1 MGYKGSY
8 YCVLDILMTNI
19 AQVLEA
25 ADNGLT
31 FEGLIDALLVL
42 YEECNADKIK
52 KECGNYILFWL
63 LYNFWLVNYGRFL
76 VVILKVFLSLRKKCT
91 VHISLVFTFL
101 R

>member
-1 MGYKGSY
+1 MVNINQS
-8 YCVLDILMTNI
+8 YCVLPGTNI
-19 AQVLEA
+19 FQVLEA

-76 VVILKVFLSLRKKCT
+76 VVILKVFQ
-91 VHISLVFTFL
+91 V
-101 R
+101 

>member
-52 KECGNYILFWL
+52 KEFGNYILFWL
-63 LYNFWLVNYGRFL
+63 L
-76 VVILKVFLSLRKKCT
+76 
-91 VHISLVFTFL
+91 
-101 R
+101 